1 LGNGSGDVGIPGDQK
16 RGKEALRIRRKCY
29 IVPVA
34 RGGAG
39 AAGKGF
45 KYLAV
50 QLPPG
55 SPGEENQALL
65 FDGIGEA
72 GIFRLEDNDLMN
84 FRGLHVF
91 RRLGGGQQKPAA
103 DEVI

>member
-1 LGNGSGDVGIPGDQK
+1 MGNGSGDVGIPGDQK
-16 RGKEALRIRRKCY
+16 RGKEALRIRRKCH

-55 SPGEENQALL
+55 S
-65 FDGIGEA
+65 